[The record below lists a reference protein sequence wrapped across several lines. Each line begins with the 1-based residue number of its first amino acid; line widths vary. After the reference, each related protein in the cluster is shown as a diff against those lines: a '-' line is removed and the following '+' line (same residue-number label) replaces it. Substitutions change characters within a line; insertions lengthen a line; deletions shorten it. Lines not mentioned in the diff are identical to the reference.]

1 MRAIAID
8 RFGGIDALQLHDL
21 PEPKLAPDEVLVRVE
36 VAGVGEWDP
45 FEREGGYAKL
55 LGIDPHF
62 PYVLG
67 SEGAGAVAKTGE
79 HVNDFAP
86 GDRVYAVGFL
96 NPKGGF
102 YAEYAAVKA
111 ELVFH
116 IPEGLI
122 TEQAAVMGGAGLTA
136 MRGLSDVL
144 KIRANETVVI
154 LGASGGVGH
163 IAVQLAKRLGARV
176 LAVASG
182 SDGVSLAKSLGA
194 DAAVDGRA
202 EGHESDPAA
211 SRERLLGAVA
221 EFAPDGVDAA
231 LFAAGGTAAE
241 QLCSALRPNGRAAYP
256 NGVEFQLPDDKRVI
270 SYDGDPDHDILTRF
284 NELIANGPFDVHLFR
299 TFPLE
304 QVAEAHR
311 ALDQHH
317 LGKIALRINSNAES
331 DHER

>member
-8 RFGGIDALQLHDL
+8 EFGGIDALKLRDV
-21 PEPKLAPDEVLVRVE
+21 PDPKLAPDEVLVRVE
-36 VAGVGEWDP
+36 VAGIGEWDP

-55 LGIDPHF
+55 LGTNPHF

-67 SEGAGAVAKTGE
+67 SEGAGAVAEVGE
-79 HVNDFAP
+79 RVTEFAP

-136 MRGLSDVL
+136 LRGLSDVL
-144 KIRANETVVI
+144 KVRADETVVI

-163 IAVQLAKRLGARV
+163 MAVQLAKRLGARV

-182 SDGVSLAKSLGA
+182 SDGVSLAKTLGA

-202 EGHESDPAA
+202 EGDDGDPAA
-211 SRERLLGAVA
+211 SRERLLRAVA
-221 EFAPDGVDAA
+221 EFAPDGIDAA
-231 LFAAGGTAAE
+231 LFAAGGKAAE
-241 QLCSALRPNGRAAYP
+241 QVCAALRPDGRAAYP
-256 NGVEFQLPDDKRVI
+256 NGVEFQPPVDKRVTP
-270 SYDGDPDHDILTRF
+270 YDGDPDHDILTRF
-284 NELIANGPFDVHLFR
+284 NQLIDDGPFDVHLFR

-304 QVAEAHR
+304 HVAEAHR
-311 ALDQHH
+311 ALDDHH
-317 LGKIALRINSNAES
+317 LGKLALRISGES
-331 DHER
+331 ARAA

>member
-8 RFGGIDALQLHDL
+8 EFGGIDALKLHDV
-21 PEPKLAPDEVLVRVE
+21 PDPKLGPDEVLVRVE

-55 LGIDPHF
+55 LGMEPHF

-67 SEGAGAVAKTGE
+67 SEGAGAVAEAGERVTG
-79 HVNDFAP
+79 FAP

-111 ELVFH
+111 DLVFH

-136 MRGLSDVL
+136 LRGLSDVL
-144 KIRANETVVI
+144 KVQAEETVVI
-154 LGASGGVGH
+154 MGASGGVGH

-182 SDGVSLAKSLGA
+182 SDGVALAKTLGA
-194 DAAVDGRA
+194 DRAVDGRA
-202 EGHESDPAA
+202 EGPDGDPAA
-211 SRERLLGAVA
+211 TRERLLRAVA

-231 LFAAGGTAAE
+231 LFAAGGKAAE
-241 QLCSALRPNGRAAYP
+241 QICVALRPDGRAAYP
-256 NGVEFQLPDDKRVI
+256 NGVEFQPPDDKRVTP
-270 SYDGDPDHDILTRF
+270 YDGNPDHDILTRF
-284 NELIANGPFDVHLFR
+284 NQLIDDGPFDVHLFR

-304 QVAEAHR
+304 HVAEAHR
-311 ALDQHH
+311 ALDEHH
-317 LGKIALRINSNAES
+317 LGKIALRISEES
-331 DHER
+331 ARAA

>member
-1 MRAIAID
+1 MRAIAMD
-8 RFGGIDALQLHDL
+8 RFGGIDALHLHDI
-21 PEPKLAPDEVLVRVE
+21 PEPKIAADEVLVRVE

-67 SEGAGAVAKTGE
+67 SEGAGAVVETGE
-79 HVNDFAP
+79 RVTHLAP

-136 MRGLSDVL
+136 LRGLNDVL
-144 KIRANETVVI
+144 KLRADETVVI
-154 LGASGGVGH
+154 MGASGGVGH

-182 SDGVSLAKSLGA
+182 SDGVSLANSLGA
-194 DAAVDGRA
+194 DTAIDGRA
-202 EGHESDPAA
+202 EGPEGDPAA
-211 SRERLLGAVA
+211 SRERLLRAVA
-221 EFAPDGVDAA
+221 EFAPDGVNAA
-231 LFAAGGTAAE
+231 LFAAGGRTAE
-241 QLCSALRPNGRAAYP
+241 QLCSALRPDGRAAYP
-256 NGVEFQLPDDKRVI
+256 NGVEFQAAEDKRI
-270 SYDGDPDHDILTRF
+270 TAYDGDPDYDILTRF
-284 NELIANGPFDVHLFR
+284 NQLIADGPFDVHLFR

-317 LGKIALRINSNAES
+317 LGKIALRITEVPA
-331 DHER
+331 RVA

>member
-8 RFGGIDALQLHDL
+8 RFGGIDALQPHDL
-21 PEPKLAPDEVLVRVE
+21 PGPKIAPDEVLVRVE

-55 LGIDPHF
+55 LGIEPHF

-67 SEGAGAVAKTGE
+67 SEGAGAVAEVGE
-79 HVNDFAP
+79 RVTEFAP

-116 IPEGLI
+116 SPEGLI

-136 MRGLSDVL
+136 LRGLSDVL
-144 KIRANETVVI
+144 KIRADEAVVI
-154 LGASGGVGH
+154 VGASGGVGH
-163 IAVQLAKRLGARV
+163 IAVQVAKRLGARV

-182 SDGVSLAKSLGA
+182 NDGVSLAKNLGA
-194 DAAVDGRA
+194 DAAIDGRD
-202 EGHESDPAA
+202 GPDGDPAA
-211 SRERLLGAVA
+211 SRERLLQAVA

-231 LFAAGGTAAE
+231 LLAAGGKTAE
-241 QLCSALRPNGRAAYP
+241 QLCSALRPDGRAAYP
-256 NGVEFQLPDDKRVI
+256 NGVEFQPPDGKRVTA
-270 SYDGDPDHDILTRF
+270 YDGDPDHDILTRV
-284 NELIANGPFDVHLFR
+284 NQLIANGPFDVHLFR

-304 QVAEAHR
+304 HVADAHR

-317 LGKIALRINSNAES
+317 LGKIALRISEDAV
-331 DHER
+331 RAA